1 MKILAGNSN
10 RILAK
15 HLTLALNAH
24 YIECL
29 TTYFNDTEIKVE
41 ILEPIYNEDIV
52 IIQSTSRPVNDHLI
66 ELLLLIDTA
75 KRAKAKQIVVVIPYF
90 GYSRQDRIFA
100 NEISIPARLIA
111 NLLEITGA
119 TSIITVDLHTDKIEK
134 FFKIPIKNLCPI
146 SLYLPFLKNYNDLI
160 IVSPDKGSIKR
171 VQKINKLFNADIA
184 TIDKQRDINNICEMT
199 KITGDVKGKNC
210 VLIDDI
216 IDSGETICQAAK
228 FLMDNSALSV
238 DAFVTHPVFSAD
250 SLKNIQNSVI
260 NNIYVTDTIQ
270 VANLSAKFHIIP
282 IAPIIIQALQNIL

>member
-10 RILAK
+10 KILAK
-15 HLTLALNAH
+15 HLALALNAH

-41 ILEPIYNEDIV
+41 ILESIYNEDIV

-75 KRAKAKQIVVVIPYF
+75 KRAKAKQIIVIIPYF
-90 GYSRQDRIFA
+90 GYSRQDRIFS
-100 NEISIPARLIA
+100 NETSIPARLIA

-119 TSIITVDLHTDKIEK
+119 TSIITVDLHSDKIEK
-134 FFKIPIKNLCPI
+134 FFKVSIQNLCPI

-160 IVSPDKGSIKR
+160 IVSPDEGGTQR
-171 VQKINKLFNADIA
+171 AQKIGASVNLDIA
-184 TIDKQRDINNICEMT
+184 IISKRRAVNNKCEMIE
-199 KITGDVKGKNC
+199 ITGDVKGKNC

-228 FLMDNSALSV
+228 FLIDNAALSV
-238 DAFVTHPVFSAD
+238 DAFVTHPVLSAGSMD
-250 SLKNIQNSVI
+250 NIQNSVI

-270 VANLSAKFHIIP
+270 VTNLSAKFHIIS